1 MCHSNDKGKQFRGDS
16 SQIPILAY
24 KEPMN
29 FKSIQFM
36 LGHFVYP
43 K

>member
-1 MCHSNDKGKQFRGDS
+1 MCHSHDKEKQLRGDS
-16 SQIPILAY
+16 FQIPILAY
-24 KEPMN
+24 KGPMN
-29 FKSIQFM
+29 FKSIRFM